1 MLSLSSSYFLLKSLN
16 LMLLSFIS
24 CVNQPKHMLVSEIP
38 FLPILKSLSSSS
50 LTNFIDML
58 GSIIF
63 QVFISAS
70 IALFLDLV
78 QIIF

>member
-24 CVNQPKHMLVSEIP
+24 CVNRPKHMLVSEIP
-38 FLPILKSLSSSS
+38 FLPIFKSLSSSS